1 VTAPVGALV
10 RAGER
15 TDERTDDGRGN
26 SSVNEIHAI
35 VFPTTPLA
43 TSWRAAAFEDPLDR
57 VAGKPGKRRRQSSLP
72 EARR

>member
-15 TDERTDDGRGN
+15 TDDGRGT
-26 SSVNEIHAI
+26 SSVNEIHANG
-35 VFPTTPLA
+35 FPTTPLA

-57 VAGKPGKRRRQSSLP
+57 VAGKPGKRRRRSSLP